1 MLSENEAPQF
11 TGDGETPGGPFQDP
25 SASDEASQQL
35 SAMNAGGIQD
45 THRSNKPEGGGDKK
59 ILFLI
64 AACNDNYIRFFN
76 L

>member
-1 MLSENEAPQF
+1 MLSEQEGSQA
-11 TGDGETPGGPFQDP
+11 TGEGETPGGPFQDP

-35 SAMNAGGIQD
+35 SGMNAGGIQD
-45 THRSNKPEGGGDKK
+45 THRSNKPGGGGDKK

-64 AACNDNYIRFFN
+64 AACNDNDIRFFN